1 MEETS
6 LVTLPKQR
14 QGLILVG
21 GVRFCM
27 LHYIAKKK
35 KKKKNQKTQKGILE
49 DILKKIARI
58 IKNNVSLILSAD
70 ETQYN
75 HYTER
80 K

>member
-35 KKKKNQKTQKGILE
+35 KPEDTKGYLGRYTKENSQDYKK
-49 DILKKIARI
+49 
-58 IKNNVSLILSAD
+58 
-70 ETQYN
+70 
-75 HYTER
+75 
-80 K
+80 

>member
-27 LHYIAKKK
+27 LHYIA

>member
-27 LHYIAKKK
+27 LHYIAK

>member
-35 KKKKNQKTQKGILE
+35 KKTEDTKGYLGRYTKENSQDYKK
-49 DILKKIARI
+49 
-58 IKNNVSLILSAD
+58 
-70 ETQYN
+70 
-75 HYTER
+75 
-80 K
+80 